1 MPDDRTRA
9 SVGQGQ
15 QDHSAPDQQHPGGVD
30 AEPQGI
36 LAVGSSAG
44 GLEACSGLLEAM
56 PAQHAMAIIMVQH
69 LDPSHRSLM
78 VDLLARHTAMRVVEA
93 VDGMPILA
101 RHVYVIAPGAY
112 LSVQNRRLS
121 LSPADRLHGARMPFD
136 ALLPSLA
143 KAYGAR
149 VIAIVLSGTGSDG
162 AAGLASVRQ
171 AGGLVLAQDPEEAAF
186 DGMPRNA
193 HATGNVD
200 QVVRLADMPG
210 LAIRHVQPNLR
221 GHRDRESQQA
231 LSDAAVDSPDETA
244 AVDAIIDL
252 LKRKTVHDFSG
263 YRRGT
268 IERRIKRRISAT
280 GCGSL
285 QNYQTRLESDE
296 VERMT
301 LANELLINV
310 TAFFRD
316 AKTFALLESQIIPDM
331 LRHHPQ
337 DEPFRVW
344 IAGCSTGEEAYS
356 IAILLL
362 DAMTA
367 SGRPIKLQLFAS
379 DADADALSH
388 AREGLYPASALANV
402 SPERIQRYFVNLGD
416 VYRVKPDLRAM
427 VVFTEQDILVD
438 PPFSRLDWVS
448 CRNLL
453 IYLGHVAQEKVIAL
467 LHFALKPGGLLLLG
481 SAEAPGQIDGRFTTV
496 AATERIFRKSGTGL
510 SRGSGTFRAGIDLQR
525 PSPPQPGR
533 SAASTKIALAADICR
548 QSLIDAF
555 VPASLMIN
563 AARECLYSVGPIGM
577 FLDLSRGYPPEDVIE
592 IVPLALRMRLIAALA
607 TDPQESLIRME
618 GGLTRTGEPFT
629 VEIRHLDAEMAGLKL
644 LSFMPGTPAMP
655 TATGTPVTAPER
667 KSGPSE
673 TVSLAERQLLQTRAE
688 LLDAVRALEI
698 MAAEHKAIEL
708 EALSVNEEFQATNE
722 ELLASKEE
730 LQSLN
735 EELSALNS
743 QLHETLERQRA
754 TANDLQNILRSTDVA
769 TLFLDLD
776 LNIRYF
782 TPATRALF
790 RVIQGDIGRPLADL
804 ASRAIDPR
812 LVEDAKQ
819 VLETLQ
825 PRECEITTMS
835 GDWFIRRILPYRSEA
850 EVAEGLVI
858 TFTNISERK
867 DIASALE
874 AAKAEA
880 DRANI
885 AKSRFLA
892 AASHDLRQP
901 LQSLTLLQ
909 GLLERQVE
917 SAKGKALIARFG
929 QVLFTITGLMNTLL
943 DINQIEAG
951 VVVPQIVSFPVNDL
965 LKRIRDDFLPNAQ
978 IQQLELRVV
987 RSSRVIRSDPR
998 LLEQIV
1004 RNLISNALKYTKR
1017 GKILIGCRQRQGKL
1031 AIEVWDTGIGIPQ
1044 EHLQAIFQEYHQ
1056 INNDARER
1064 NRGLGLGLAIV
1075 QRLGT
1080 LLGHAIGVRSRL
1092 DHGSVFAIEVALS
1105 EDLAHAPGQPAARLP
1120 IEGLQGRKGHL
1131 FVVEDDPTVSD
1142 LLAMHLSGEGH
1153 RVDVFVD
1160 GPSALASQASPGM
1173 RPDLLLADY
1182 NLPNGLDGLSL
1193 AREMR
1198 QSHGAA
1204 FPVIILTGDVSAQTL
1219 QRISAAGAIHRN
1231 KPISIRELSE
1241 TVQSLLNDGPKETQ
1255 KPAAGETPVALKKP
1269 EMAKPSAGHP
1279 APILIVD
1286 DDPSVREHLV
1296 AALREAGLHPLDFET
1311 GEALLASGRA
1321 GEGAALLLDA
1331 YLPGMSGLDL
1341 LQRLRSGGNTI
1352 PTIIMTGHSDVAM
1365 AVAAMKAGASDF
1377 IEKPVQ
1383 LSSLLA
1389 SLNSAQNAGR
1399 EASRGLEQRANCQ
1412 QRLSALTPRQREIMM
1427 LVLDGH
1433 PSKNIAA
1440 DLHISQRTVENH
1452 RAAIMKKTGATSLAA
1467 LARLAYIAAQPG

>member
-1 MPDDRTRA
+1 M
-9 SVGQGQ
+9 
-15 QDHSAPDQQHPGGVD
+15 
-30 AEPQGI
+30 
-36 LAVGSSAG
+36 AVGSSAG
-44 GLEACSGLLEAM
+44 GLEACSGLLAAM
-56 PAQHAMAIIMVQH
+56 PAQHELAIIMVQH
-69 LDPSHRSLM
+69 LDPTHRSLM

-143 KAYGAR
+143 KAYGNK

-193 HATGNVD
+193 LATGHVD
-200 QVVRLADMPG
+200 HEVRLADMPG
-210 LAIRHVQPNLR
+210 LAIRHVQSHGRISRQGQSAIPDDVVASS
-221 GHRDRESQQA
+221 G
-231 LSDAAVDSPDETA
+231 DAD

-268 IERRIKRRISAT
+268 IQRRIQRRISAK
-280 GCGSL
+280 GCADIQSYL
-285 QNYQTRLESDE
+285 IRLDHDE

-301 LANELLINV
+301 LANEVLINV

-316 AKTFALLESQIIPDM
+316 AKTFALLETQVIPDM
-331 LRHHPQ
+331 IRHHPQ

-379 DADADALSH
+379 DADGDALAQ

-453 IYLGHVAQEKVIAL
+453 IYLGPAAQEKVIAL

-481 SAEAPGQIDGRFTTV
+481 SAEAPGQIDGRFTTI
-496 AATERIFRKSGTGL
+496 AATERIFRKTGTAPA
-510 SRGSGTFRAGIDLQR
+510 RGSGAFRTGTDLPR
-525 PSPPQPGR
+525 PSPSQPGR
-533 SAASTKIALAADICR
+533 GAAGTKIALAADICR

-563 AARECLYSVGPIGM
+563 AARECLYSVGSIGM

-607 TDPQESLIRME
+607 ADPQESVIRLD

-644 LSFMPGTPAMP
+644 LSFLPGTLAVP
-655 TATGTPVTAPER
+655 TATGTAVTAPER

-673 TVSLAERQLLQTRAE
+673 AVSLAERQLQQTRAE

-782 TPATRALF
+782 TPATRVLF

-812 LVEDAKQ
+812 LVEDAQQ

-874 AAKAEA
+874 VAKAEA
-880 DRANI
+880 ERANI

-909 GLLERQVE
+909 GLLERHVE

-965 LKRIRDDFLPNAQ
+965 LQRIRDDFLPNAL

-987 RSSRVIRSDPR
+987 RSSRIIRSDPR

-1031 AIEVWDTGIGIPQ
+1031 SIEVWDTGIGIPQ
-1044 EHLQAIFQEYHQ
+1044 EQLQAIFQEYHQ

-1075 QRLGT
+1075 QRLGS
-1080 LLGHAIGVRSRL
+1080 LLGHSIGVRSRL
-1092 DHGSVFAIEVALS
+1092 DHGSVFAVEVALS
-1105 EDLAHAPGQPAARLP
+1105 AEPAHPAGTPAAPPRLVAP
-1120 IEGLQGRKGHL
+1120 QSAKGHL
-1131 FVVEDDPTVSD
+1131 LIVEDDPIVSD
-1142 LLAMHLSGEGH
+1142 LLAMHLTGEGH

-1160 GPSALASQASPGM
+1160 GPSALASLALPDM

-1182 NLPNGLDGLSL
+1182 NLPNGLDGLAL
-1193 AREMR
+1193 AHNMR
-1198 QSHGAA
+1198 QRHGTAL
-1204 FPVIILTGDVSAQTL
+1204 PVIILTGDVSAQTL
-1219 QRISAAGAIHRN
+1219 QRISAAGAVHRN
-1231 KPISIRELSE
+1231 KPISMRDLSK
-1241 TVQSLLNDGPKETQ
+1241 TVQSLLMARAPEM
-1255 KPAAGETPVALKKP
+1255 PTPSTAEAPSALKTP
-1269 EMAKPSAGHP
+1269 EPAEPSSTRP

-1296 AALREAGLHPLDFET
+1296 AALQEAGLQPLAFET
-1311 GEALLASGRA
+1311 GEALLASGQA

-1331 YLPGMSGLDL
+1331 YLPGMSGLEL
-1341 LQRLRSGGNTI
+1341 LQQLRGGGNTI

-1377 IEKPVQ
+1377 IEKPVR

-1389 SLNSAQNAGR
+1389 SLDSARNAGR
-1399 EASRGLEQRANCQ
+1399 EASRGLEQRARFQ
-1412 QRLSALTPRQREIMM
+1412 QRLAALTPRQREIMT

-1440 DLHISQRTVENH
+1440 DLRISQRTVENH
-1452 RAAIMKKTGATSLAA
+1452 RAAIMKKTGVTSLAA